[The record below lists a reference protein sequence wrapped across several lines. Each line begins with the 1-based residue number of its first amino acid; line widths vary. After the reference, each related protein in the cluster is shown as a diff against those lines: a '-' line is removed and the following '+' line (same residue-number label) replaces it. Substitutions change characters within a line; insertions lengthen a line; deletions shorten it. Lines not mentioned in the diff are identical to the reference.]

1 MYSQLCEDNITNSQF
16 NQHFKCF
23 TRQGNYCNTIIIFP
37 VIIIRRTS
45 QQVVVSIK
53 DVIAKCVYMGTEAQ
67 MGQVFI
73 SLLPNATELE

>member
-1 MYSQLCEDNITNSQF
+1 MKIILLIHNSI
-16 NQHFKCF
+16 N
-23 TRQGNYCNTIIIFP
+23 TLNVSPRQGNYCNAIIIFP

>member
-1 MYSQLCEDNITNSQF
+1 MKIILLIHNSI
-16 NQHFKCF
+16 N
-23 TRQGNYCNTIIIFP
+23 TLNVSPRQGNYCNTIIIFP

>member
-1 MYSQLCEDNITNSQF
+1 M
-16 NQHFKCF
+16 
-23 TRQGNYCNTIIIFP
+23 
-37 VIIIRRTS
+37 RRTS

-53 DVIAKCVYMGTEAQ
+53 GAIAKCVYMDMEAQ